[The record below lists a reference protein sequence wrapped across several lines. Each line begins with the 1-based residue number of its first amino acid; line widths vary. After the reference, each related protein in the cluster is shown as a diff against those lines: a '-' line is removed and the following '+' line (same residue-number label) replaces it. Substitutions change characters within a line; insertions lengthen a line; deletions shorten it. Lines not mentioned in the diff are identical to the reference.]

1 MLSKNLIKVFNF
13 YFYEHYERKIGY
25 IFLFTS
31 FVFLILIMSLRVF
44 ERDMPN
50 KVIIDFSFS
59 GIALIN
65 LILSFSLSLTSVPSD
80 IKNRYIYTMLAK
92 PVSRYDYLAGKFLS
106 ICAVV
111 FINVL
116 IMIGELLVVTYSK
129 QGVFELNIIWAGF
142 FIFLSNAIVIAHIIF
157 FSLFL
162 PVTVNTCLSF
172 TMIVVGNMTPVY
184 LTYLGKDEV
193 FWYSYVLS
201 VITKF
206 FFPHLYYFDVKSAAM
221 NSFYLPPEYT
231 ISATIYGLLYIAFIL
246 FLACWVLENKDL

>member
-1 MLSKNLIKVFNF
+1 MLSKNLLKVFNF

-31 FVFLILIMSLRVF
+31 FVFLILIMSLRIF

-116 IMIGELLVVTYSK
+116 IMILELLIVTYSK
-129 QGVFELNIIWAGF
+129 QGLFEPNIIWAGF

-162 PVTVNTCLSF
+162 PVTVNICLSF
-172 TMIVVGNMTPVY
+172 TMIVIGNMTPVY
-184 LTYLGKDEV
+184 LNYLGKDEI
-193 FWYSYVLS
+193 FWYSYVLG

-206 FFPHLYYFDVKSAAM
+206 FFPHLYYFDIKSAAM

-231 ISATIYGLLYIAFIL
+231 ISATIYGILYIGFIL

>member
-116 IMIGELLVVTYSK
+116 IMIAELLVVTYSK
-129 QGVFELNIIWAGF
+129 PGFFEPNIIWAGF
-142 FIFLSNAIVIAHIIF
+142 FYFPFQCDSYSPYNIFLS
-157 FSLFL
+157 FSSCYRKYMSEFYYDCSRKHD
-162 PVTVNTCLSF
+162 TCLS
-172 TMIVVGNMTPVY
+172 
-184 LTYLGKDEV
+184 D
-193 FWYSYVLS
+193 LS
-201 VITKF
+201 R
-206 FFPHLYYFDVKSAAM
+206 
-221 NSFYLPPEYT
+221 
-231 ISATIYGLLYIAFIL
+231 
-246 FLACWVLENKDL
+246 